1 MSDRQAR
8 MLAYL
13 SREQVWVTAGEL
25 ADHLG
30 VTPRSVRSYVTNVKA
45 AAHPLEVIESGPAG
59 YRLDPDAYAAYA
71 VAAPGRSS
79 ELATPHARLYTIVRR
94 LIDAPGGLD
103 IYDVAASLFVSESTI
118 EGDLAKVRGL
128 LQDTGLWVDR
138 HGGIVALQGTEA
150 DRRRLLSR
158 MFRDESARGF
168 VQLEAIQQE
177 FAADTLGDFKTDLI
191 SLLGSQGYFVNEFG
205 LNNVLLH
212 LAIALDRVAGQAADA
227 RYVREEPARPD
238 AGRGS
243 RGTGPGTRPG
253 SGLADGLASLVI
265 THFSVELSAIDLDYV
280 TLLLTSRAI
289 TPGNNVPVASLID
302 GYVLPADLEIVR
314 RIVQQTS
321 EAYLVDLA
329 DEDFIVR
336 LTMHVRNLIN
346 RAQEN
351 AYSANPL
358 TRSIKTAYPMTYELA
373 VFIASELQLQ
383 EQVVI
388 TDDEIAYIA
397 MHVGAHLEQQSRKTE
412 LVSCAI
418 VSPNY
423 YDMHLVLLQRLEHAL
438 GTELDVVTI
447 ITRTDVD
454 WASLDVDLVLT
465 TISPPAA
472 SEHTLLLQPFL
483 TDADIDRIRQ
493 SISRVRRV
501 RRRAQLKVDMLQFFD
516 PDLFMRNFH
525 AADEIA
531 MINALGERMMVTGT
545 IDRAYVDGAIARE
558 RLSSTAFTDS
568 LAVPHSMT
576 MSAARTSI
584 AIVINE
590 VPMDWGDNRVNVVA
604 FIAFSQSGRQT
615 FQSFFDQFVDVFADR
630 AAVQG
635 IVKRAHD
642 FASFIDELVRVM
654 DQ

>member
-8 MLAYL
+8 MLTYL
-13 SREQVWVTAGEL
+13 RREQVWVTAGEL

-71 VAAPGRSS
+71 VAAQARSS
-79 ELATPHARLYTIVRR
+79 ELATPQARLYTIVRR
-94 LIDAPGGLD
+94 LVDAPGGLD
-103 IYDVAASLFVSESTI
+103 IYDVAASMFVSESTI

-128 LQDTGLWVDR
+128 LHDTGLWVDR
-138 HGGIVALQGTEA
+138 QGGIVTLQGSEA

-212 LAIALDRVAGQAADA
+212 LAIALDRVAGQPTGAGSL
-227 RYVREEPARPD
+227 REEPARPD
-238 AGRGS
+238 AEPAGG
-243 RGTGPGTRPG
+243 PG
-253 SGLADGLASLVI
+253 SGLADGLASLVV
-265 THFSVELSAIDLDYV
+265 THFSVELSALDLDYV

-289 TPGNNVPVASLID
+289 TPGSNVPVASLID

-383 EQVVI
+383 KQLVI

-472 SEHTLLLQPFL
+472 SEHTLLVQPFL

-493 SISRVRRV
+493 SISRVHRV
-501 RRRAQLKVDMLQFFD
+501 RRRAQLKVDMLQYFD
-516 PDLFMRNFH
+516 PELFMRNFH
-525 AADEIA
+525 AADEVA
-531 MINALGERMMVTGT
+531 MINALGERMMLAGT
-545 IDRAYVDGAIARE
+545 IDRDYVDGTIARE

-576 MSAARTSI
+576 MSAVRTSI

-615 FQSFFDQFVDVFADR
+615 FQNFFDQFVEVFADR
-630 AAVQG
+630 SAVQG
-635 IVKRAHD
+635 IVKHAHD
-642 FASFIDELVRVM
+642 FSSFIDELVKVM